1 MSSSTTMDRVIW
13 CVLLCAGFCVL
24 TSDAV
29 ADDVDITRPTKT
41 EAQLKLE
48 EKAREAQRVKEEKEA
63 AAKTRREAKA
73 KAKLEQEVAKL
84 TLPEDTSPRLMVR
97 ELQLS
102 GNTLI
107 TTDAL
112 LEDMPGIYNASD
124 KGLHEAASKDL
135 YDLRPLQDI
144 VLRPGP
150 SREVSSRTIQ
160 GFTQYILSVYQDKN
174 YAGIYVYVPSEALK
188 EGRKLEDDVLPIR
201 VLEATVT
208 KVTVTH
214 YTPENEVVEKGYLRT
229 SAVQEWSPVK
239 TGKVANQKKLG
250 DFVNLLNLNPDRYV
264 SAVVSR
270 GVEPESLA
278 LGYNI
283 YEANPWHWFVQVDN
297 SGTKDRQWN
306 PRVGLINTNLFGID
320 DTFTT
325 VYQAP
330 LESDIED
337 NYSIYGSYDFPLL
350 GPRVRLNLF
359 GGYSEYDINPDTGDI
374 DFLGNGSFYGGTLRF
389 NAVQADGWFFDVT
402 GTLLHQESKVT
413 PSLFPDFLETD
424 LKFDLWGM
432 GVEVHRSDDMTDTS
446 LSFEQLSSFGGSGQ
460 DEFTLAR
467 IGSERDFTILTTT
480 ASHSQ
485 YLDPNKV
492 QRFNGFFQW
501 ITPDERLA
509 PAQMTTF
516 GGMYSVRGYD
526 EYEIVV
532 DGGILASVQY
542 EFDLVAHEKSMD
554 VYKSESEL
562 NEEKKPF
569 VRKLAPLA
577 FLDYGLAKM
586 EDAIAGEDE
595 DEELCSVGVGLAVD
609 LGDNFS
615 GVLYYGY
622 PLIATDNTSVGKGR
636 LNVGLML
643 RW

>member
-1 MSSSTTMDRVIW
+1 MSSSTTMNRVIW
-13 CVLLCAGFCVL
+13 CVLLCAGFSIL
-24 TSDAV
+24 TLDAI
-29 ADDVDITRPTKT
+29 ADDIDITRPTKT

-63 AAKTRREAKA
+63 AAKARREAKG
-73 KAKLEQEVAKL
+73 KAKLEQEIAKL
-84 TLPEDTSPRLMVR
+84 TLPEDTSPRLMVS
-97 ELQLS
+97 ELQVS

-107 TTDAL
+107 TTDEL
-112 LEDMPGIYNASD
+112 LEDIPAIYNASD
-124 KGLHEAASKDL
+124 KPLDEAESEDL
-135 YDLRPLQDI
+135 YDFRPLQDI

-188 EGRKLEDDVLPIR
+188 EARKLEDDVLPIR
-201 VLEATVT
+201 VLEAAVT

-214 YTPENEVVEKGYLRT
+214 YNPENEVVEKGYLRT
-229 SAVQEWSPVK
+229 SAVQDWSPVK
-239 TGKVANQKKLG
+239 TGKVANEKKLD

-283 YEANPWHWFVQVDN
+283 YEANPWHWFLQVDN

-320 DTFTT
+320 DTFTA

-330 LESDIED
+330 LESDIGD

-350 GPRVRLNLF
+350 GPRVRLNLY
-359 GGYSEYDINPDTGDI
+359 GGHSEYDINPDTGDI
-374 DFLGNGSFYGGTLRF
+374 DFLGRGSFYGGTLRY
-389 NAVQADGWFFDVT
+389 NALQAGGWFFDVT
-402 GTLLHQESKVT
+402 GTLLHQESKTT

-424 LKFDLWGM
+424 LKMDLWGM
-432 GVEVHRSDDMTDTS
+432 GVEVHRSDDMSDTS
-446 LSFEQLSSFGGSGQ
+446 LSFEQLNSFGGSDQ

-467 IGSERDFTILTTT
+467 IGAERDFSIYTTT

-501 ITPDERLA
+501 ITSDERLA

-542 EFDLVAHEKSMD
+542 EFDLVAHEKSKD
-554 VYKSESEL
+554 VYKTESEL
-562 NEEKKPF
+562 MEEKKPF

-595 DEELCSVGVGLAVD
+595 DEELCSVGAGLAVD

-622 PLIATDNTSVGKGR
+622 PLIATDNTRVGKGR